1 MRSLPTSPTRGKQFA
16 HRRCRSKPLLPS
28 QQCAAEHDLLLD
40 TVSRL
45 LVMKCGSLTILF
57 LTLFAMLSSVA
68 QTPDSKGDQ
77 EKLLI
82 LVKEVQ
88 AQQSQIVANQTKID
102 AKLAD
107 LAETLRVARIFS
119 SRSR

>member
-1 MRSLPTSPTRGKQFA
+1 MKRS
-16 HRRCRSKPLLPS
+16 
-28 QQCAAEHDLLLD
+28 
-40 TVSRL
+40 
-45 LVMKCGSLTILF
+45 SLTILF
-57 LTLFAMLSSVA
+57 LILFALLSSLA

-77 EKLLI
+77 EKLLT

-107 LAETLRVARIFS
+107 VAETVRVARIYS

>member
-1 MRSLPTSPTRGKQFA
+1 MRAVHVDLSLS
-16 HRRCRSKPLLPS
+16 CR
-28 QQCAAEHDLLLD
+28 QQCAAEHDLLL
-40 TVSRL
+40 TTTTRL
-45 LVMKCGSLTILF
+45 LAVKRSSLTILF
-57 LTLFAMLSSVA
+57 LILFAMLSSVA
-68 QTPDSKGDQ
+68 QTPDPKDDQ
-77 EKLLI
+77 EKLLT

>member
-1 MRSLPTSPTRGKQFA
+1 MKRS
-16 HRRCRSKPLLPS
+16 
-28 QQCAAEHDLLLD
+28 
-40 TVSRL
+40 
-45 LVMKCGSLTILF
+45 SLTILF
-57 LTLFAMLSSVA
+57 LILFPLLSSVA
-68 QTPDSKGDQ
+68 QTPDLKDDQ
-77 EKLLI
+77 EKLLS

-88 AQQSQIVANQTKID
+88 AQQSQVVANQIKID